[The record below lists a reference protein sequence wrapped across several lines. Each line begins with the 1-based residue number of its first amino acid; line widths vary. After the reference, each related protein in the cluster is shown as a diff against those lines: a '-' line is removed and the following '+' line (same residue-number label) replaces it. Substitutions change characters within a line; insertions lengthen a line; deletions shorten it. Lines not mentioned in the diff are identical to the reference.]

1 MKKIILLSTTTA
13 FILSTN
19 AMSNSTLDGV
29 SASVVVIT
37 KEDIE
42 KISATTLKDVNN
54 LYIIFEWI
62 EACNEIFTLI

>member
-29 SASVVVIT
+29 YVTTATKTEKSIDGVSASLLLSQ
-37 KEDIE
+37 K
-42 KISATTLKDVNN
+42 KILKKY
-54 LYIIFEWI
+54 LQQH
-62 EACNEIFTLI
+62 